1 MNKKNRDACVR
12 YESYKLME
20 DKKSMHYF
28 EENLAARKREK
39 DEKENSLTNMMATF
53 ISKISL
59 IILLSIFIGWSVIYS
74 WATGIYI
81 CNYIILQQ
89 C

>member
-1 MNKKNRDACVR
+1 MDKKNRDACVR

-39 DEKENSLTNMMATF
+39 DEKLAYKYDGNF
-53 ISKISL
+53 
-59 IILLSIFIGWSVIYS
+59 
-74 WATGIYI
+74 YI
-81 CNYIILQQ
+81 
-89 C
+89 